1 MSELSY
7 LHYNEDDYNVNFLQK
22 VTSFLESL
30 KCHERVFTSND
41 DINYRNFNI
50 NGINIINDLEKI
62 DYLGSCELIRS
73 PKRHCRQRVRFQIIK
88 HDGYLGE
95 SGFQYAMWDHGG
107 PNVIIKEF
115 PIASREIY
123 DIMPDLLEEINRIN
137 NDVIVRGI
145 QAVSFLSSTLGE
157 MVITLIYNCDITQP
171 LNGINWDQS
180 ASLVRDRLLQKQIE
194 RGSKLSKLSIIGR
207 SKGKKH
213 VIGTTYVMENLHLDR
228 YDGRTLR
235 YKQIDEG
242 FSNPNSSVNMKAL
255 DWLCKVVKESILPH
269 LDNLS
274 TGLDLLEM
282 YCGNGN
288 HTVALAGKI
297 LILLVILP

>member
-7 LHYNEDDYNVNFLQK
+7 LHFNEDDYNLKFIQK

-30 KCHERVFTSND
+30 KCHEYVSTSND
-41 DINYRNFNI
+41 VLTNRNFNI
-50 NGINIINDLEKI
+50 TNSLETI

-88 HDGYLGE
+88 PEHSE

-107 PNVIIKEF
+107 PNAIIKEF

-123 DIMPDLLEEINRIN
+123 DMMPALLEEINTIK

-157 MVITLIYNCDITQP
+157 MLITLIYNCDITQP
-171 LNGINWDQS
+171 LNGVHWDQS
-180 ASLVRDRLLQKQIE
+180 ASVVRERLLQKQIE
-194 RGSKLSKLSIIGR
+194 RGSQLKKLSIIGR
-207 SKGKKH
+207 SRGKKQ
-213 VIGTTYVMENLHLDR
+213 VIGSTYVMENLHLDR
-228 YDGRTLR
+228 YDGRTLL
-235 YKQIDEG
+235 YKQIDDG

-255 DWLCKVVKESILPH
+255 DWLCKVVQESILPH

-274 TGLDLLEM
+274 AGSDLLEM

-297 LILLVILP
+297 PILFVIVH